1 MEKLSTPICEAVS
14 SGNWH
19 PIQIARNGPHISH
32 LLFADDVLLFTKA
45 KNFQFRYITTLFED
59 FSQASGLKINLAKS
73 RAFYSS
79 GIPRSKI
86 NRLTAISNI
95 RSTTSL
101 DKYLGFP
108 ILKGRATKS
117 DFNFI
122 IEKMQTRLASWK
134 HRLLNKLGRLALA
147 SSVLSSIPSYYMQI
161 TWLPQNICD
170 LIDKTICD
178 FIWKN
183 ANHKGLNLVS
193 WDKIAR
199 PKV

>member
-1 MEKLSTPICEAVS
+1 MPTFKPTHGFRQGDPLSLYLFILCMEKLSISICEAVS

-19 PIQIARNGPHISH
+19 PIQIARNGPYISH
-32 LLFADDVLLFTKA
+32 LLFADDILLFTKT
-45 KNFQFRYITTLFED
+45 KNSEFRYINTLFEY

-86 NRLTAISNI
+86 NCLTATSNI

-134 HRLLNKLGRLALA
+134 HRLLNKPGCLALA
-147 SSVLSSIPSYYMQI
+147 SSVLSSIPSY
-161 TWLPQNICD
+161 C
-170 LIDKTICD
+170 
-178 FIWKN
+178 
-183 ANHKGLNLVS
+183 
-193 WDKIAR
+193 
-199 PKV
+199 